1 MSTDNNKDPIGAIV
15 KARTFALQKT
25 SSNLARRAIQDIDLL
40 TTYPH
45 VSQLIRQMGS
55 SSDWKERG
63 HAWIELRKMGPT
75 YRGWAESLRNIIFTG
90 DGWSRIFSAEALS
103 RFSCNPEDAV
113 PVLTATINA
122 CLDLKDYGWGRLTC
136 GALGNFKVIDR
147 KLVEQV
153 LPVLIR
159 VIEETA
165 YNNTNVSTDKLNMRG
180 YSILALGNYGNLA
193 KPALL
198 KLAPLLEHR
207 NDPLWQTYFDTAQK
221 IDPRAKSQV
230 DALIVSLSSRDSS
243 TRGEAVCSI
252 AKLGNAGISAIP
264 ELLSL
269 VNDEIFDVRRFLAI
283 ALGKLGQ
290 RTSEIVSVLNTLA
303 NDPDDSVK
311 VGAFYS
317 LVCLGENKQSNLHRV
332 LGFLSHNN
340 SFVRHLTAWAVGE
353 IGAIDKDNTI
363 SCLMRAL
370 RMEDH
375 PRNKDLMAES
385 IAKISDMRDMRDV
398 HK

>member
-1 MSTDNNKDPIGAIV
+1 MPEDHNKEHVGAIV
-15 KARTFALQKT
+15 KARTLALQKT
-25 SSNLARRAIQDIDLL
+25 TSNLVQRAIQDIERL
-40 TTYPH
+40 TTDPH
-45 VSQLIRQMGS
+45 VSDLIKQMGS
-55 SSDWKERG
+55 SSDWKNRE

-75 YRGWAESLRNIIFTG
+75 YRGWAESLRNMIYTG

-113 PVLTATINA
+113 PVLAATIEA
-122 CLDLKDYGWGRLTC
+122 CLDCRNYDWGWLTC
-136 GALGNFKVIDR
+136 GALGNFKVLDS

-230 DALIVSLSSRDSS
+230 DALIVSLSSRDAA

-252 AKLGNAGISAIP
+252 AKLGAAGISAIP
-264 ELLSL
+264 ELLPL
-269 VNDEIFDVRRFLAI
+269 VNDASFDVRRFLAI
-283 ALGKLGQ
+283 ALGRLGQ
-290 RTSEIVSVLNTLA
+290 RTAEIINVLNTLTH
-303 NDPDDSVK
+303 DPDDSVK

-317 LVCLGENKQSNLHRV
+317 LVCLGENQKSNLHRV
-332 LGFLSHNN
+332 LGFLSHNEA
-340 SFVRHLTAWAVGE
+340 FVRHLSAWAVGE
-353 IGAIDKDNTI
+353 IGTIDKDNTV
-363 SCLMRAL
+363 SCLTRAFRL
-370 RMEDH
+370 EDH

-385 IAKISDMRDMRDV
+385 IEKIRRC
-398 HK
+398 

>member
-1 MSTDNNKDPIGAIV
+1 MSTDNNKDHIGAIV
-15 KARTFALQKT
+15 KARTLALQKT

-40 TTYPH
+40 TTDPH

-55 SSDWKERG
+55 SSEWKERE

-75 YRGWAESLRNIIFTG
+75 YRGWAESLRNIIFTA

-103 RFSCNPEDAV
+103 RFSCYPEDAV
-113 PVLTATINA
+113 PVLTATIEA
-122 CLDLKDYGWGRLTC
+122 CLDRKDYGWGMLAC
-136 GALGNFKVIDR
+136 GALGNFKVIDS

-207 NDPLWQTYFDTAQK
+207 DDPLWQTYFDTAQK

-230 DALIVSLSSRDSS
+230 DALIVSLSSRDAP

-290 RTSEIVSVLNTLA
+290 RTSEIVSVLNTLTH
-303 NDPDDSVK
+303 DPDDSVK

-317 LVCLGENKQSNLHRV
+317 LVCLGENQQSNLHRV
-332 LGFLSHNN
+332 LGFLSHNDP
-340 SFVRHLTAWAVGE
+340 FVRHLTAWAVGE

-370 RMEDH
+370 RLEDH

-385 IAKISDMRDMRDV
+385 IEKIRRC
-398 HK
+398 

>member
-1 MSTDNNKDPIGAIV
+1 MSTDNNKDHIRAVV
-15 KARTFALQKT
+15 KARTLAPQKT

-40 TTYPH
+40 TTDPH

-55 SSDWKERG
+55 SSDWKERE

-75 YRGWAESLRNIIFTG
+75 YRGWAESLRNIISTG
-90 DGWSRIFSAEALS
+90 DGWSQIFSAEALS
-103 RFSCNPEDAV
+103 HFSCDPESAV
-113 PVLTATINA
+113 PVLTAIIEV
-122 CLDLKDYGWGRLTC
+122 CLDIKDYRWGRLAC
-136 GALGNFKVIDR
+136 GALGNFKVIDS

-165 YNNTNVSTDKLNMRG
+165 CNDTNVSTDKLNMRG
-180 YSILALGNYGNLA
+180 YSILALGNYGNLS
-193 KPALL
+193 KSALL

-207 NDPLWQTYFDTAQK
+207 NDPLWQIYFHTAQK

-230 DALIVSLSSRDSS
+230 DALIVSLSSRDAL

-252 AKLGNAGISAIP
+252 AILGNAGILAIP
-264 ELLSL
+264 ELLPL

-283 ALGKLGQ
+283 TLGELGQ
-290 RTSEIVSVLNTLA
+290 RTSEIVTVLNTLTH
-303 NDPDDSVK
+303 DPDDSVK

-317 LVCLGENKQSNLHRV
+317 LVCLGENQQNNLHRV
-332 LGFLSHNN
+332 LGFLSHND
-340 SFVRHLTAWAVGE
+340 SFVRYITAWAVGE
-353 IGAIDKDNTI
+353 IGSIDKENTI
-363 SCLMRAL
+363 SCLMRAFRL
-370 RMEDH
+370 EDN

-385 IAKISDMRDMRDV
+385 IAKIRRCLTIV
-398 HK
+398 

>member
-1 MSTDNNKDPIGAIV
+1 MSGDNNKDHIGAIV
-15 KARTFALQKT
+15 KVRTLVLQKT
-25 SSNLARRAIQDIDLL
+25 SSNLARRAIQDIERL
-40 TTYPH
+40 TTDPH
-45 VSQLIRQMGS
+45 VSELIRQMVG
-55 SSDWKERG
+55 SSDWKDREL
-63 HAWIELRKMGPT
+63 AWIELRKLGPT
-75 YRGWAESLRNIIFTG
+75 YRGWAESLRNMIYTG

-113 PVLTATINA
+113 PVLTATIEA
-122 CLDLKDYGWGRLTC
+122 CLDRKDYGWGWLAC
-136 GALGNFKVIDR
+136 GALGNFTVLDSR
-147 KLVEQV
+147 LVEHV

-165 YNNTNVSTDKLNMRG
+165 YNNTDVSTDKRNMRG

-207 NDPLWQTYFDTAQK
+207 DDPLWQIYFDTAQK

-230 DALIVSLSSRDSS
+230 DALIVSLSSRDAP

-269 VNDEIFDVRRFLAI
+269 VNDENFDVRRFLAI

-290 RTSEIVSVLNTLA
+290 RTSEIVSVLNTLTH
-303 NDPDDSVK
+303 DPDDSVK

-317 LVCLGENKQSNLHRV
+317 LVCLGENQQSNLHRV
-332 LGFLSHNN
+332 LGFLSHDEP
-340 SFVRHLTAWAVGE
+340 FVRYLSAWAVGE

-370 RMEDH
+370 RLEDH

-385 IAKISDMRDMRDV
+385 IEKVRRC
-398 HK
+398 